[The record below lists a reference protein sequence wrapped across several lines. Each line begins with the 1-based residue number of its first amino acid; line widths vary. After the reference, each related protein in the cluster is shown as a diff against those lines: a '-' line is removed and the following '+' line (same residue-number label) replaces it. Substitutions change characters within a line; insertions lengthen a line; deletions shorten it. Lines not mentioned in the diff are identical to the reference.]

1 MGTSTRSGFATKL
14 RDAVAACG
22 KSTQQI
28 VRELDEAGFTV
39 PERALKNWLDG
50 YFLPRSKEAGEVVFA
65 LEKVVGVPQSSLVQA
80 VAVDLASGRAF
91 VPGEDARD
99 LAPVAAEVVD
109 GVIDRKFA
117 RSDGE
122 TDWAAELVRV
132 AIEDEIVVAA
142 DFRNLTHKIVTVARV
157 PAVPNPT
164 LNAPVVYEATDV
176 PTHPRLIHGIEGAR
190 LAGQKVYEMDGG
202 QVNVTSRLELPG
214 EVNPGE
220 LHRVVFVF
228 DLERS
233 RDIERVSERVFA
245 WPLRT
250 YRCRVVFRGAVPQD
264 IEHVFVDS
272 VGDGESGVE
281 KATRIEAVDG
291 VAEIVRRDCGKGLG
305 WMRWT
310 VPGRE

>member
-99 LAPVAAEVVD
+99 LAPVTAEVVD

-190 LAGQKVYEMDGG
+190 LAGQKVYEMEDGL
-202 QVNVTSRLELPG
+202 VNVTSRLALPDDAEPG
-214 EVNPGE
+214 ERC
-220 LHRVVFVF
+220 RVAFTC
-228 DLERS
+228 DYARSDEMNRATER
-233 RDIERVSERVFA
+233 FFG
-245 WPLRT
+245 WPLRHYSLT
-250 YRCRVVFRGAVPQD
+250 VRFLGKIP
-264 IEHVFVDS
+264 E
-272 VGDGESGVE
+272 
-281 KATRIEAVDG
+281 RIEYVFAESLTEGDDPVLGEETATVLEPVDG
-291 VAEIVRRDCGKGLG
+291 VVRYL
-305 WMRWT
+305 
-310 VPGRE
+310 RENNPRGIGYLQWS